1 MYIYLICVNAN
12 FTTSWNFDTVLLVD
26 GVIFGKQRGRVG
38 EWTTTQAVQTTGC
51 RGRDWRHWG
60 TMQIH
65 NNATCSS
72 FKVSKTKFLDFLV
85 FSSILRE
92 KNCTKILGDERT
104 LFILGNFVFFGV
116 TIFFN
121 FFSEGGGGQRG
132 LGSKIE
138 YWSDILN
145 YIVLVNGF
153 SLKSIKNVDLGSSEA
168 MDATG
173 KFVLPWTWS
182 LVFLFSVSWCIM
194 YTNWYVGHEPL
205 EWCPHSRNQ
214 N

>member
-1 MYIYLICVNAN
+1 MKGPYL
-12 FTTSWNFDTVLLVD
+12 FW
-26 GVIFGKQRGRVG
+26 
-38 EWTTTQAVQTTGC
+38 
-51 RGRDWRHWG
+51 
-60 TMQIH
+60 
-65 NNATCSS
+65 ATLY
-72 FKVSKTKFLDFLV
+72 FLGWPYFLIFLV
-85 FSSILRE
+85 R
-92 KNCTKILGDERT
+92 
-104 LFILGNFVFFGV
+104 
-116 TIFFN
+116 
-121 FFSEGGGGQRG
+121 GGGGQRG

-138 YWSDILN
+138 YWSEILN

-205 EWCPHSRNQ
+205 EWCPHLRDQ